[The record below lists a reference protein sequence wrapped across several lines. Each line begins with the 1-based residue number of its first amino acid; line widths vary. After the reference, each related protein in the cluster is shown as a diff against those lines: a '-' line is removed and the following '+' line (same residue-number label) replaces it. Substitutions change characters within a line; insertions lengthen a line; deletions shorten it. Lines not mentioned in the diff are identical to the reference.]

1 MVEQLGKNAKA
12 VSSIINTASTQKK
25 NEALQLIAEKLDQ
38 SVVLIMEKNQQ
49 DIETARSMG
58 IPETMI
64 DRLLLNE
71 ARIHSM
77 ANAVRELI
85 QLEDPTGVVET
96 GFTRPNGLKM
106 TKVRVPMGVI

>member
-12 VSSIINTASTQKK
+12 VSSIINTASTKQK

-38 SVVLIMEKNQQ
+38 SVMLIMEKNQK

-71 ARIHSM
+71 ARIHWQM
-77 ANAVRELI
+77 R
-85 QLEDPTGVVET
+85 
-96 GFTRPNGLKM
+96 
-106 TKVRVPMGVI
+106 